1 MTPTFSFSAVSVTDA
16 VRWSAV
22 RRRLREAGSRF
33 SVPYVMDLERFDSP
47 RSRIYCEVVMAF
59 LPRHQQIIPI
69 IFKRRKP
76 DEPERPE

>member
-16 VRWSAV
+16 VRWIAV
-22 RRRLREAGSRF
+22 RRRLREAGSRWF
-33 SVPYVMDLERFDSP
+33 VPCARDTERLLGMKMPLYVEVRF
-47 RSRIYCEVVMAF
+47 AF